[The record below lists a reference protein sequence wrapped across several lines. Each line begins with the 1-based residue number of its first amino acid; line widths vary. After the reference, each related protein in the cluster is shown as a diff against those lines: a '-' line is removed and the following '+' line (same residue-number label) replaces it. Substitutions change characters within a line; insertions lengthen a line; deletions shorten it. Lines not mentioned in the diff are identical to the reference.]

1 MPMSQGDGVTG
12 DINVT
17 PMIDV
22 LLVLM
27 IIAMILVQVRA
38 VFDLNVPAPQPA
50 ATRQQET
57 RIVLDLPAGGGY
69 RINGTRVTE
78 PGLEPRIRALYAR
91 RTLNV
96 LFVHASG
103 ERPYH
108 DVIHAI
114 DVARSAEV
122 QIIGYMP

>member
-1 MPMSQGDGVTG
+1 MQIGQGDGVAG
-12 DINVT
+12 GINVT

-27 IIAMILVQVRA
+27 IIAMILVQLRA
-38 VFDLNVPAPQPA
+38 VFVLNVPAPQPGPT
-50 ATRQQET
+50 TRET

-69 RINGTRVTE
+69 RVNGTRVTE
-78 PGLEPRIRALYAR
+78 PGLEARLHALYGR
-91 RTLNV
+91 RTRQI

-103 ERPYH
+103 ERSYL

-114 DVARSAEV
+114 DVARSAGV
-122 QIIGYMP
+122 QLIGYVP

>member
-1 MPMSQGDGVTG
+1 MQISQGDGVAG

-27 IIAMILVQVRA
+27 IIAMILVQLRA
-38 VFDLNVPAPQPA
+38 VFDLNVPAPQAGPT
-50 ATRQQET
+50 TRET
-57 RIVLDLPAGGGY
+57 RIVLDLPTGGGY
-69 RINGTRVTE
+69 RINGTPVTE
-78 PGLEPRIRALYAR
+78 PGLEARLHALYAR
-91 RTLNV
+91 RARQI

-103 ERPYH
+103 ELPYH

-114 DVARSAEV
+114 DIARSAGV